1 MKGTIVADD
10 DWWAQQIKMSSSSD
24 SESISKSTSTKS
36 DYGVDDVH
44 TEGNKK
50 RKTMHLQAAA
60 VVALVVVIVPKVDQI
75 TRIGRHG
82 YATQNVMVVYDFD
95 MMFTFVVAGWPEVA
109 RDSCIFNNTLSK
121 YSDYSPHPLKEN
133 IILSMQVP

>member
-1 MKGTIVADD
+1 MGHFEDQVLNIERIEACSSGLGWNVVKGTIVADD

-60 VVALVVVIVPKVDQI
+60 VVALV
-75 TRIGRHG
+75 
-82 YATQNVMVVYDFD
+82 
-95 MMFTFVVAGWPEVA
+95 AGWPEVA